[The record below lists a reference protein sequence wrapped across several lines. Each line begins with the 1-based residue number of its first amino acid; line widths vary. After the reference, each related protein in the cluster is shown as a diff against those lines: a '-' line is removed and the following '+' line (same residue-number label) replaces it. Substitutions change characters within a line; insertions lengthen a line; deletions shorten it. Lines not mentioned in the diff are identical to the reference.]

1 MEIEKDKL
9 ITLIKEWMVNDKELK
24 QLQIAIK
31 ERRDKKKLLTSV
43 LVNEMNKSNVD
54 EYKTQNGKLIKT
66 SQKNKK
72 PITKT
77 YLASC
82 IDKIFK
88 TNPEEGKKVFQY
100 IDENREINIK
110 ENIKLK

>member
-1 MEIEKDKL
+1 MEIEKEKL

-24 QLQIAIK
+24 HLQIAIK

-77 YLASC
+77 YLAIC

>member
-1 MEIEKDKL
+1 MDTEKEKL

-24 QLQIAIK
+24 QLQAAIK

-72 PITKT
+72 PITKS
-77 YLASC
+77 YLATC
-82 IDKIFK
+82 LEKIFK
-88 TNPEEGKKVFQY
+88 SNPEEGKKVFQY
-100 IDENREINIK
+100 IDENREISIK